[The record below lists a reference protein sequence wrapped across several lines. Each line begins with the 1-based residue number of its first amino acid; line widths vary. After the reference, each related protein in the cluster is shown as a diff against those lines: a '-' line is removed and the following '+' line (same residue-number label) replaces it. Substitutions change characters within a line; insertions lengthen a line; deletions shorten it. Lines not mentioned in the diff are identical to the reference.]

1 MAMRRILLIAFKD
14 LKMVF
19 RDRTALIFMLLAPF
33 ALTIGLGLATGSFS
47 GNSNSGI
54 LDLPLVVVN
63 DDKAQLGNA
72 LVQMVQSA
80 ELADLLE
87 PQILTDLPAAKKLV
101 DENKIVAVVYV
112 PAGFTN
118 SIIPAQGITVSGQ
131 TIQIELYGNPTSP
144 TSVGIVKN
152 ILEQFLTRVEAGR
165 IGGQV
170 TITQLLGSGSIDLS
184 QAEAV
189 GRLFG
194 QDQTTYTDNATSIK
208 LNNVTASG
216 SEVKFNML
224 ALLAPGMALMFLMYT
239 VSNGGRS
246 LLVEQTAGTLP
257 RLLVSPTSS
266 FQVLGGKVL
275 GIFLSGLSQ
284 MLILILGTTLLF
296 KLDWGDPWAVLVLV
310 VAAALA
316 ATGWGILL
324 AAVFKTPGQISAIGT
339 AIMLIFGILGGS
351 FTNIASMPDWV
362 QLFSRISPNRWGLD
376 GFTTLAMG
384 GGLTNILTPVFALLI
399 MASILFLCSVVLFSR
414 RGIGKQ

>member
-1 MAMRRILLIAFKD
+1 MRRIILIAIKD
-14 LKMVF
+14 LKLVF

-47 GNSNSGI
+47 SKSNSGI

-63 DDKAQLGNA
+63 SDQAQLGNA
-72 LVQMVQSA
+72 FVEMVQSD

-87 PQILTDLPAAKKLV
+87 PKILTDLAAARKMV
-101 DENKIVAVVYV
+101 DDNKTVAVVYI
-112 PAGFTN
+112 PDGFTE
-118 SIIPAQGITVSGQ
+118 SIIPSDGM
-131 TIQIELYGNPTSP
+131 TIPSQIVQIELYGNPTSP
-144 TSVGIVKN
+144 TGVGIVKN
-152 ILEQFLTRVEAGR
+152 ILEQFLSKVEAGR

-170 TITQLLGSGSIDLS
+170 AITQLLTSGVIDLS

-189 GRLFG
+189 GRSFG
-194 QDQTTYTDNATSIK
+194 QDNDFADNATSIQ

-216 SEVKFNML
+216 AEVKFNML

-257 RLLVSPTSS
+257 RLLISPTSS
-266 FQVLGGKVL
+266 VQVLGGKVL
-275 GIFLSGLSQ
+275 GIFLTGLSQ

-296 KLDWGDPWAVLVLV
+296 KLDWGDPVAVLVLV

-324 AAVFKTPGQISAIGT
+324 AAVCKTPGQISAIGT
-339 AIMLIFGILGGS
+339 AVMLIFGILGGS
-351 FTNIASMPDWV
+351 FTNVASMADWV
-362 QLFSRISPNRWGLD
+362 QIFSRISPNRWGLD

-384 GGLTNILTPVFALLI
+384 GRLINILNPVMALLV
-399 MASILFLCSVVLFSR
+399 MALLLFMVSVILFSR